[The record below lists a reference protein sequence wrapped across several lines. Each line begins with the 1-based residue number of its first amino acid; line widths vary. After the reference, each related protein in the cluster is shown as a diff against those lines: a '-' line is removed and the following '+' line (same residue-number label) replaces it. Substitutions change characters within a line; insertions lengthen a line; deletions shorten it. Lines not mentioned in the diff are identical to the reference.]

1 MTARSELRPDL
12 HKLQVKLDSL
22 PERSVVLDSHGDAW
36 QQGSD
41 YWYRAFDGEGRSSF
55 EVAQIAESVDP
66 LTPNDR
72 VVDAV
77 RKIHS
82 PIDAINTRDP
92 RGRVTQVCT
101 GCGTDDGNWQTWPCP
116 TIRAVDSA
124 LKAIR

>member
-1 MTARSELRPDL
+1 VSGRSQLRPDL
-12 HKLQVKLDSL
+12 HKTQVKLDSL
-22 PERSVVLDSHGDAW
+22 PPRSVVLDQNGDAW
-36 QQGSD
+36 QMGSD
-41 YWYRAFDGEGRSSF
+41 YWYRAFEGNGQSSF
-55 EVAQIAESVDP
+55 EVAQIAESVD
-66 LTPNDR
+66 LMTPNDR

-82 PIDAINTRDP
+82 PIDAVNTRYP
-92 RGRVTQVCT
+92 GGRMTQVCT